1 MFKIKL
7 LILLLSSLTFLSCTN
22 NQTNGELKLSVGY
35 IGGEYDGLILTNLW
49 NSHLKNLNMLDE
61 KSRYQIQSG
70 ISHSQNVYVTNI
82 DNTSDR
88 EKIRSSINLKIYDKN
103 SKCFLYSYSD
113 EISQFYI
120 LASSDSFNSNKMA
133 IDKIKRE
140 NTEYFVKKFINE
152 INSKKLKC
160 NDEK

>member
-7 LILLLSSLTFLSCTN
+7 LILLLSSLIFLSCTN
-22 NQTNGELKLSVGY
+22 NQPNSQFKFSVGY

-88 EKIRSSINLKIYDKN
+88 EKIRSSIDLKIYDKN
-103 SKCFLYSYSD
+103 AKCYL
-113 EISQFYI
+113 
-120 LASSDSFNSNKMA
+120 
-133 IDKIKRE
+133 
-140 NTEYFVKKFINE
+140 
-152 INSKKLKC
+152 
-160 NDEK
+160 

>member
-1 MFKIKL
+1 MYKIKL

-22 NQTNGELKLSVGY
+22 NQPNSQFRFSVGY

-88 EKIRSSINLKIYDKN
+88 EKIRSSIDLKIYDKN
-103 SKCFLYSYSD
+103 AKCYLYSYSD

-133 IDKIKRE
+133 IDEIKRE

-152 INSKKLKC
+152 FNSKNLEC
-160 NDEK
+160 SDEK

>member
-22 NQTNGELKLSVGY
+22 NQPNSQFKFSVGY
-35 IGGEYDGLILTNLW
+35 IGGEYDGLILTNLL

-88 EKIRSSINLKIYDKN
+88 EKIRSSIDLKIYDKN
-103 SKCFLYSYSD
+103 SKCYLYSYSD

-120 LASSDSFNSNKMA
+120 LASSDSFNSNKIA

-152 INSKKLKC
+152 FNSKNLEC
-160 NDEK
+160 SDEK

>member
-1 MFKIKL
+1 
-7 LILLLSSLTFLSCTN
+7 
-22 NQTNGELKLSVGY
+22 
-35 IGGEYDGLILTNLW
+35 
-49 NSHLKNLNMLDE
+49 MLDE

-88 EKIRSSINLKIYDKN
+88 EKIRSSIDLKIYDKN
-103 SKCFLYSYSD
+103 AKCYLYSYSD

-152 INSKKLKC
+152 FNSKNLEC
-160 NDEK
+160 SDEK